1 MWRSTRRRTRRRKKR
16 RRRRGEKKKK
26 RIEMRLMPRLLF
38 EKDENHTCHSA
49 NLKKKLSSDWSIF
62 MHVVCISIWFT
73 FARRH
78 NLVMTNPSR
87 ICRNQNNIMS
97 NTPLFCIT
105 LANIDLLQVRRKPRN
120 NMTDMRKV
128 GSKPSFHP
136 RTELNMCFRFRTKV
150 PNSRRA
156 IFYLFTMNDDNI
168 RSFVYKFQ
176 RTGTGA
182 IWNPGGGSWGALQ
195 QAVKNNQT
203 YQPKHWKRKYRQLTH
218 ITKRYTGNC
227 RMWIC

>member
-1 MWRSTRRRTRRRKKR
+1 MKKNKKKNKEKEKR

-38 EKDENHTCHSA
+38 EKDENHTSHSA
-49 NLKKKLSSDWSIF
+49 NLKKKLSTDWSIF

-128 GSKPSFHP
+128 GSKPSSANFTDVFSISH
-136 RTELNMCFRFRTKV
+136 RSSQLAESNILFIYNEWWQ
-150 PNSRRA
+150 
-156 IFYLFTMNDDNI
+156 YL
-168 RSFVYKFQ
+168 KFC
-176 RTGTGA
+176 
-182 IWNPGGGSWGALQ
+182 
-195 QAVKNNQT
+195 V
-203 YQPKHWKRKYRQLTH
+203 
-218 ITKRYTGNC
+218 
-227 RMWIC
+227 